1 MAAEEGFQTEKEK
14 KRSKV
19 GKREKRGRLT
29 TKIKTKTKNGR
40 KEKWKGGR

>member
-29 TKIKTKTKNGR
+29 TKIKTKNGR